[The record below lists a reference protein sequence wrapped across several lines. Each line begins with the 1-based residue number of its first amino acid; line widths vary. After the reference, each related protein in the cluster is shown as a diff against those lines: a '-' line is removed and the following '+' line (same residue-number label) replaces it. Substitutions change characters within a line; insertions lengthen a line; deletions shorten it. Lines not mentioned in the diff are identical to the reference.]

1 MVDNQARPQVQFEW
15 VKSFTGRAEQD
26 FLQISG
32 AYKKADEYPNNA
44 YCFSRCSGTH
54 FGICTGRRF

>member
-1 MVDNQARPQVQFEW
+1 
-15 VKSFTGRAEQD
+15 VKSSTGRAEQD

-44 YCFSRCSGTH
+44 Y
-54 FGICTGRRF
+54 

>member
-1 MVDNQARPQVQFEW
+1 MAQVQFKW
-15 VKSFTGRAEQD
+15 VKSSTGRAGQD

-32 AYKKADEYPNNA
+32 AYKKADEYPINA
-44 YCFSRCSGTH
+44 YCFSRYSGTH